1 MALESI
7 DALMMKIAKEARKK
21 EHANVN
27 DNAATLERL
36 KQLRPELYYKRE
48 DYRTKWSTGD
58 GDWAGVLRMMG
69 KLPKIEGVQVV
80 AR

>member
-21 EHANVN
+21 EHADVN
-27 DNAATLERL
+27 DRHETLERL
-36 KQLRPELYYKRE
+36 KALRPELYYKRE
-48 DYRTKWSTGD
+48 DNRTKWSTGN
-58 GDWAGVLRMMG
+58 GDYAGVLRMMG
-69 KLPKIEGVQVV
+69 KLPVVKGVQVV